1 MKGITIMKKTLLLI
15 ITVAFM
21 ISVTACG
28 KKEESDSND
37 KSQISSVTEDNEKTN
52 VKDEEDI
59 AGSEGIPG
67 TNIDYSIAKNQIDS
81 FNESISGYT
90 ADSILD
96 DRGARWIVFYSNN
109 DYYSGGQYGG
119 NWKIYVVND
128 ETKQFGTAGLFN
140 DTYTKEGDKHE
151 YDYLLRIGN
160 GTYRVC
166 AIYQNDEKNVY
177 FYAEDE
183 VVIDDSVLTEYKGL
197 NSVIFN
203 VTELVGADFTS
214 MTYQLD
220 NN

>member
-1 MKGITIMKKTLLLI
+1 MKKKFLLVITIAL
-15 ITVAFM
+15 M
-21 ISVTACG
+21 ISMTACG
-28 KKEESDSND
+28 KKEESDSKD
-37 KSQISSVTEDNEKTN
+37 SSQLSSVTEDNEKIN
-52 VKDEEDI
+52 AEDKEDT
-59 AGSEGIPG
+59 AGSEGITG
-67 TNIDYSIAKNQIDS
+67 INIDYSIAKNQIDS

-90 ADSILD
+90 GDIIKD
-96 DRGARWIVFYSNN
+96 DRSASWIVFFSSN

-119 NWKIYVVND
+119 NWNIYVVND
-128 ETKQFGTAGLFN
+128 ETKQFGKAGLFN